1 MNGGSNSG
9 RSLIVQQDTEHEVAE
24 GEIEG
29 QNDLT
34 ANAPDNQVHLN
45 PLGNIILGYEL
56 FKAIKGTSLFELGR
70 YVVLGMRSSGFEL
83 DYARH
88 IQRSDGEIALM
99 KMSVER
105 GLGNR
110 EVLRLDD
117 VIEMLALV
125 DALGNDAV
133 IFVE

>member
-1 MNGGSNSG
+1 
-9 RSLIVQQDTEHEVAE
+9 
-24 GEIEG
+24 
-29 QNDLT
+29 
-34 ANAPDNQVHLN
+34 
-45 PLGNIILGYEL
+45 
-56 FKAIKGTSLFELGR
+56 
-70 YVVLGMRSSGFEL
+70 MRSSGFEL